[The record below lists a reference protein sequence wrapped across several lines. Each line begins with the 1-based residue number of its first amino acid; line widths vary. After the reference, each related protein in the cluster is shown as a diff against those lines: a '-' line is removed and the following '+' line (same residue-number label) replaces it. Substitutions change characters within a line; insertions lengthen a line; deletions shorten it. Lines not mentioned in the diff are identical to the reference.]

1 MIGLIIIA
9 SLILLAIIAVQI
21 GKVSELSAKI
31 RGEEEAERKSNKT
44 QAIMGMVFMI
54 GMLIFCVVTAYYYR
68 NWMLGYG
75 PHESASYGGKLIDN
89 LFNITLIFTGIVFVA
104 THILLFWF
112 TYKYQHQEGRKAF
125 FFPHNST
132 LEYIWT
138 GIPAFVMFVL
148 VIKGLAVWNEV
159 MADVDPDEDYIEIEA
174 TGYQFAWNIRYP
186 GEDGVLGT
194 KNYKMITG
202 NNPVG
207 QDWNDVKN
215 LDDFHTGSEF
225 YLPVGKKV
233 RVRITS
239 RDVLHN
245 FYLPHFRVKMDAV
258 PGIPTYFVFTPETT
272 TEEYRER
279 LRNTPEYQ
287 MTDPD
292 DPTMKLW
299 ESFEFELACAE
310 LCGKSHYS
318 MRKILKVVEQEEYDA
333 WLETQN
339 SYYMSTIRN
348 TDDDPHKGTLLN
360 TEIIQRKKDFNSKM
374 QLALNADTDDG
385 KIIKLDYVEF
395 ETGSANLTSLSKYEL
410 DNVVGAMNQYGNISI
425 ELGGHTDSVGD
436 DAGNMALSESRAR
449 AVYNYLTGKGIA
461 SNRLGA
467 IGYGETRPID
477 SNDTAEGRQNNRR
490 TELKII
496 SQ

>member
-54 GMLIFCVVTAYYYR
+54 GMLVFCVVTAYYYR

-89 LFNITLIFTGIVFVA
+89 LFNITLVFTGIVFVA

-159 MADVDPDEDYIEIEA
+159 MADVDPEEDYIEIEA

-194 KNYKMITG
+194 RNYKLING
-202 NNPVG
+202 INPIG

-258 PGIPTYFVFTPETT
+258 PGIPTYFVFTPDTT

-318 MRKILKVVEQEEYDA
+318 MRKILKVVEQDEYDA
-333 WLETQN
+333 WLATQN

-348 TDDDPHKGTLLN
+348 TDADPHQGTLLN

-374 QLALNADTDDG
+374 QLALNAETDDG

-410 DNVVGAMNQYGNISI
+410 DNVVGAMSQYGNISI

-436 DAGNMALSESRAR
+436 DAANMALSESRAR
-449 AVYNYLTGKGIA
+449 AVYNYLTGKGV
-461 SNRLGA
+461 SSSRLGA

-477 SNDTAEGRQNNRR
+477 SNDTAEGRQSNRR